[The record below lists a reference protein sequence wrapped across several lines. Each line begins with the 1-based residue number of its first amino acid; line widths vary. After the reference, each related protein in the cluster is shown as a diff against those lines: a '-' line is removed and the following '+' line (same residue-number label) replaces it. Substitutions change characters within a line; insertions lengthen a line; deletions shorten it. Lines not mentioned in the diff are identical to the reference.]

1 MEGRLQES
9 CSSNL
14 IKTEKKKQKTV
25 KQKHRKKNLYST
37 ARFYLT

>member
-14 IKTEKKKQKTV
+14 IKTEKKQKTV